1 MPRQIARCRR
11 GSDDQGG
18 DGVAKG
24 GADNDDD
31 EDDPPAFSPDGAR
44 PVGERGDV
52 CVQGR
57 VVMRRAMGGVGVC
70 SRKRDIVSDIAR
82 DVKIHTARE
91 TERGGVRG
99 ATRERIQ
106 ELLLS

>member
-11 GSDDQGG
+11 ESNDQGG

-31 EDDPPAFSPDGAR
+31 EDDPPAFSPDRAR
-44 PVGERGDV
+44 PVGERGDM

-57 VVMRRAMGGVGVC
+57 VVVRRAMGGVGVC

-91 TERGGVRG
+91 E
-99 ATRERIQ
+99 
-106 ELLLS
+106 

>member
-57 VVMRRAMGGVGVC
+57 VVRAMGGVGVC

-82 DVKIHTARE
+82 V
-91 TERGGVRG
+91 
-99 ATRERIQ
+99 
-106 ELLLS
+106 

>member
-31 EDDPPAFSPDGAR
+31 EDDPPAFSPDRAR
-44 PVGERGDV
+44 PVGERGDM

-57 VVMRRAMGGVGVC
+57 VVVRRAMGGVGVC
-70 SRKRDIVSDIAR
+70 SRKRD

-91 TERGGVRG
+91 R
-99 ATRERIQ
+99 REGKDPRAMY
-106 ELLLS
+106 LLLS